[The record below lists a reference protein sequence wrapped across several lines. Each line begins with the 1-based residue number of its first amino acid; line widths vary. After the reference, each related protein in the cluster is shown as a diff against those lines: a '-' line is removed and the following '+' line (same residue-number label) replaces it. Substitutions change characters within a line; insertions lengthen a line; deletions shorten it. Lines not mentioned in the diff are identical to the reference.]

1 MKKLLL
7 LVLIAPLL
15 TACPYETHHYQE
27 SAYKPVLMTRENLEN
42 SIELKSPREIQNYG
56 KIYVKDNLLFI
67 NEKYEGIH
75 VVDNS
80 NPEKPNNIAFI
91 SVPGNIDISIKN
103 NIIYADNAV
112 DLVAIKYDGSTLRV
126 VDRNR
131 NVFPEYGTPDGNY
144 LASEYSQAN
153 RPDNTV
159 IVKWIKR

>member
-15 TACPYETHHYQE
+15 TACPYETHTYHE

-42 SIELKSPREIQNYG
+42 SIELKSPKEIQNYG
-56 KIYVKDNLLFI
+56 KIYVKGNLLFV

-91 SVPGNIDISIKN
+91 NIPGNIDISIKN
-103 NIIYADNAV
+103 DIIYADNAV
-112 DLVAIKYDGSTLRV
+112 DLVAIKYDGNTIQV

-131 NVFPEYGTPDGNY
+131 NVFPEYGTPDGLY
-144 LASEYSQAN
+144 LPNEYSEGN